1 MRNKQLVED
10 RKEHPDQKID
20 RLKKKKKTGEKKKSN
35 SKESDKAGI
44 DFFLMYRFQ
53 LSMPVRF

>member
-20 RLKKKKKTGEKKKSN
+20 RLKKKKKQVKRKNQIQKKVIKQ
-35 SKESDKAGI
+35 E
-44 DFFLMYRFQ
+44 
-53 LSMPVRF
+53 

>member
-20 RLKKKKKTGEKKKSN
+20 RLKKKKKKQVKRKNQIQKKVIKQ
-35 SKESDKAGI
+35 E
-44 DFFLMYRFQ
+44 
-53 LSMPVRF
+53 